1 MKIMIGCPICILCG
15 NDLSPIAYIDF
26 HFLSDHMVCNRN
38 APIEHWDQLY
48 SKMVSGHLDQQRHK
62 NYVQW
67 IPNGFSFDHLV
78 CEVSFYPK
86 IDIAVQ
92 KQLYEYQYI

>member
-1 MKIMIGCPICILCG
+1 MIGCPSCILCG
-15 NDLSPIAYIDF
+15 YNLNPSACIDF
-26 HFLSDHMVCNRN
+26 HFLSYHMVCNCN
-38 APIEHWDQLY
+38 VPIEPLDQLY

-62 NYVQW
+62 NYDQW

-78 CEVSFYPK
+78 YEASFYPK
-86 IDIAVQ
+86 TDIVVQ